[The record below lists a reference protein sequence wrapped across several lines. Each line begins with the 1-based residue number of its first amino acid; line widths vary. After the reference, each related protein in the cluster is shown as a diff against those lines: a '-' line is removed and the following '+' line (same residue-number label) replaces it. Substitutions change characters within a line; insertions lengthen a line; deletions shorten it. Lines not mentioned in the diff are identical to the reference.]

1 MSLEELINTCYDE
14 LNDNDMHILKYILN
28 HKEACRDMGINDLAE
43 ASLASRSSIHRLTKK
58 LRFSGYSEFKVF
70 LKWEGAK
77 EEETGNH
84 MQQLETDIQ
93 ATLKN
98 LASLHFEPICEKL
111 YGAGR
116 IFIYGTG
123 TAQLTCAREAQ
134 RLFALQQTFVTII
147 YDEVEFETMLKAMQ
161 PEDVVIIIS
170 LSGDT
175 PSLLPHVQHL
185 TARGITFISI
195 TNLKNNKLAQMS
207 PFSIYAATSPSYTK
221 NGEEIISF
229 IPFTIALEA
238 LFRKY
243 ISYKEEQ
250 TEKN

>member
-1 MSLEELINTCYDE
+1 MALEELINTYYDE

-28 HKEACRDMGINDLAE
+28 HKEACQEMGINELAD

-70 LKWEGAK
+70 LKWENVK
-77 EEETGNH
+77 SEETGNH
-84 MQQLETDIQ
+84 MQQLENDIG

-98 LASLHFEPICEKL
+98 LASLHFEPICERL
-111 YGAGR
+111 YEAGR

-123 TAQLTCAREAQ
+123 TAQLTCAREIQ

-147 YDEVEFETMLKAMQ
+147 YDKAEFESMLKAMA

-175 PSLLPHVQHL
+175 PSLLPHVHQL
-185 TARGITFISI
+185 TARGITFISV
-195 TNLKNNKLAQMS
+195 TNLKNNKLAQKS
-207 PFSIYAATSPSYTK
+207 PFSIYAATSTSYSQS
-221 NGEEIISF
+221 GEEIVSF
-229 IPFTIALEA
+229 IPLSIALET

-243 ISYKEEQ
+243 VSYKEGQ
-250 TEKN
+250 IEK

>member
-1 MSLEELINTCYDE
+1 MSLEEVINTYYGE

-28 HKEACRDMGINDLAE
+28 HKENCRDMGINELAD
-43 ASLASRSSIHRLTKK
+43 ATLASRSSIHRLTKK

-70 LKWEGAK
+70 LKWEEANS
-77 EEETGNH
+77 EETGDY
-84 MQQLETDIQ
+84 MQQLENDIEV
-93 ATLKN
+93 TLKN
-98 LASLHFEPICEKL
+98 LGSLHFEPICEKL
-111 YGAGR
+111 YHAGR

-147 YDEVEFETMLKAMQ
+147 YDKTEFESMLKAMV
-161 PEDVVIIIS
+161 PEDIVIIIS

-175 PSLLPHVQHL
+175 PSLIPHVQQL

-207 PFSIYAATSPSYTK
+207 PFSIYAATSTTHSN
-221 NGEEIISF
+221 NGEEIVSF
-229 IPFTIALEA
+229 IPLTIALET

-250 TEKN
+250 IEK